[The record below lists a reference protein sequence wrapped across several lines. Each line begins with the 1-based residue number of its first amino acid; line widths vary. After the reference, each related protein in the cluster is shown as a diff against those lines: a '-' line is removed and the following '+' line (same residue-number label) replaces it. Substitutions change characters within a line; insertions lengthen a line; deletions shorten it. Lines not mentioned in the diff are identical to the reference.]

1 MTRSDPGRF
10 PLSALAFVLAA
21 ACGGDPEPGAPL
33 AEAGVTTDT
42 AALTVA
48 DAPMVALDSA
58 RAAAERGDSALPAQ
72 AEPGGAAGESRVPPD
87 RPPPSNPITADEA
100 RGYRLTMERIR
111 QLARAGDEIAR
122 LQAARPE
129 IRDSMAVATPDPN
142 AILERLTSVPA
153 ARDAVARAGF
163 TPRDYTLATIAL
175 MQAGM
180 MVEMR
185 NRGAS
190 PDVPVNEA
198 NVALVSEN
206 WEEIQRIMREVAQR
220 AGAGARP

>member
-1 MTRSDPGRF
+1 MTRSHPGRF
-10 PLSALAFVLAA
+10 PIAALAFILAA
-21 ACGGDPEPGAPL
+21 ACGGDAEPGVPGT
-33 AEAGVTTDT
+33 EAGAPTDT

-58 RAAAERGDSALPAQ
+58 RAAADRGDTTLPAQ
-72 AEPGGAAGESRVPPD
+72 AAPGAVAGEPRVPPD

-100 RGYRLTMERIR
+100 RAYRLTMDRIR
-111 QLARAGDEIAR
+111 QLARAGEELAR

-142 AILERLTSVPA
+142 AILERLTSVAP
-153 ARDAVARAGF
+153 ARDAVVRAGL

-185 NRGAS
+185 NRGAA

-220 AGAGARP
+220 AGTGARP